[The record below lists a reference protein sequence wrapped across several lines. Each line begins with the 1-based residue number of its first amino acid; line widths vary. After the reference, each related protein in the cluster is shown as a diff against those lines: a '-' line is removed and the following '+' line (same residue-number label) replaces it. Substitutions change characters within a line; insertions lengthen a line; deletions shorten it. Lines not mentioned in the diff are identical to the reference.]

1 MSLGTIVKKT
11 HSSRKQVVKGFVHM
25 AWEKLERSLRISW
38 ENGQPRPIVSWDSQA
53 SLRPCGQRL
62 RVWVNM
68 RVRLQPTLTKSLS
81 LFTGGKYRSVWTE
94 GVLGTGTAPGRNK
107 DLATADSSKQT
118 KQWCVII
125 SNSRKKKK
133 FRRNI
138 RRRIFWQYHVSKQDN
153 WRNQDI
159 KLTIARP
166 GYSSRSRQRYDFHW
180 R

>member
-1 MSLGTIVKKT
+1 MRQLAWAAHSLMRF
-11 HSSRKQVVKGFVHM
+11 SGF
-25 AWEKLERSLRISW
+25 
-38 ENGQPRPIVSWDSQA
+38 SQA
-53 SLRPCGQRL
+53 FLKPCGQRL

-125 SNSRKKKK
+125 SNSRKKE
-133 FRRNI
+133 I
-138 RRRIFWQYHVSKQDN
+138 QEEHTSPIFWQYHVSKQDN